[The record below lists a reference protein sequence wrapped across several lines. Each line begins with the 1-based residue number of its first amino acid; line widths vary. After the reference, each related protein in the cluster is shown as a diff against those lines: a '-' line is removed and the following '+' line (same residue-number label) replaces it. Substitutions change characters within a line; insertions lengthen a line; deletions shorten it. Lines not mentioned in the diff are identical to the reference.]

1 LRKYPNERKEGQGKI
16 AMSSRISMTQR
27 CVAWQVANQA
37 IPKLK
42 GNPMAADH
50 AERRKKIRRKAKRLL
65 QRAFN

>member
-1 LRKYPNERKEGQGKI
+1 
-16 AMSSRISMTQR
+16 MSSRISMTQR